1 MFGYGED
8 NSGNGD
14 CYWKHSVS
22 FIVPK
27 LRVMLCHAG
36 LHREAPGSDRM
47 GEREKCKQ
55 NLWGF
60 HGKEGGKAGRINNLR
75 IGYFDNFQLGL
86 GYRSCLELSGT
97 WSG

>member
-1 MFGYGED
+1 
-8 NSGNGD
+8 
-14 CYWKHSVS
+14 
-22 FIVPK
+22 
-27 LRVMLCHAG
+27 
-36 LHREAPGSDRM
+36 M